1 MFAIFLKQGV
11 SLGRLGLLL
20 LGVSLGQVAGWAAA
34 DSIGVFPAEIH
45 LPVNGQQRLLV
56 HQRLAKDLVRDLS
69 REASFSSD
77 NSAVVT
83 VEGGILRAASEGLA
97 KVRVEV
103 GAQVLNVDVA
113 VVPAVRDAG

>member
-1 MFAIFLKQGV
+1 MASKGCWCISVWQDLV
-11 SLGRLGLLL
+11 LIS
-20 LGVSLGQVAGWAAA
+20 
-34 DSIGVFPAEIH
+34 PT
-45 LPVNGQQRLLV
+45 RLL
-56 HQRLAKDLVRDLS
+56 
-69 REASFSSD
+69 FID

-113 VVPAVRDAG
+113 VVPAAKDVG

>member
-11 SLGRLGLLL
+11 ALGRLGLLL
-20 LGVSLGQVAGWAAA
+20 LGLSLGQVAGWAAA

-77 NSAVVT
+77 NSAF
-83 VEGGILRAASEGLA
+83 LY
-97 KVRVEV
+97 
-103 GAQVLNVDVA
+103 
-113 VVPAVRDAG
+113 